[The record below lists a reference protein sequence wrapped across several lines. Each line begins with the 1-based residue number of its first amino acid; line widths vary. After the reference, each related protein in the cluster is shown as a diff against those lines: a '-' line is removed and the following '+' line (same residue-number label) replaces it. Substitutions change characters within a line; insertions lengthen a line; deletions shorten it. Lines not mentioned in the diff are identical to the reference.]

1 MSSPAII
8 RLLPRHLR
16 PLTQQYRHVVPA
28 SLSTSTKS
36 YHSYDRPSP
45 SDSPFPPTETSILRA
60 SIPHIPTH
68 GFTLDTLSLGAR
80 DVGYTSASMNLFPKG
95 AFSLAHYHLYTQR
108 LALKHHTEL
117 IAPPPQTE
125 GGEPPKG
132 VGKRVKALTWERLMG
147 NKDVIHKWQE
157 AQALLTLP
165 TNLRTSLHELHSLS
179 DEIWFLSGDASVDS
193 SWYTKRASLSAIY
206 AATELYMTT
215 DKSSAFR
222 DTREFLERRF
232 RDSQALG
239 AIVGGVGQ
247 WVGFTAMA
255 GINVLRSKGVRV

>member
-1 MSSPAII
+1 MTYPTI

-16 PLTQQYRHVVPA
+16 HLTQQHNHVISV
-28 SLSTSTKS
+28 SLSAKS

-60 SIPHIPTH
+60 SLPHIPTH
-68 GFTLDTLSLGAR
+68 GFTLNTLSLGAQ
-80 DVGYTSASMNLFPKG
+80 DVGYIPAATNLFPRG

-108 LALKHHTEL
+108 LALKNNTEL
-117 IAPPPQTE
+117 IAPLPETE
-125 GGEPPKG
+125 GGEPAKG

-147 NKDVIHKWQE
+147 NRDVIHKWQE

-165 TNLRTSLHELHSLS
+165 TNLPTSLRELHSLS
-179 DEIWFLSGDASVDS
+179 DEIWFLSGDISVDS
-193 SWYTKRASLSAIY
+193 SWYTKRASLSTIY
-206 AATELYMTT
+206 AATELFMTT
-215 DKSSAFR
+215 DKSEGFK

-232 RDSQALG
+232 GDSQALG
-239 AIVGGVGQ
+239 RMVGGIGQ

-255 GINVLRSKGVRV
+255 GVNVLRSKGVRI